1 MRLYSEILFDNKDEK
16 CPFRAGEWVIIRTN
30 DKPAMHCRVSDTSL
44 FPSVKVAEPVRP
56 AVADL
61 PVVTPNY
68 PASYQTAAPAAPT
81 VSKPINEF
89 RLATFAV
96 YNQNFDDLHD
106 FHKREAIYAMLD
118 ILPTVTE

>member
-1 MRLYSEILFDNKDEK
+1 
-16 CPFRAGEWVIIRTN
+16 
-30 DKPAMHCRVSDTSL
+30 MHCRVSDTSL
-44 FPSVKVAEPVRP
+44 FPSVKVAESVKP

-61 PVVTPNY
+61 PVGTPYY
-68 PASYQTAAPAAPT
+68 PGGQQTAAGTPYYPGGQQTATPAAPAA
-81 VSKPINEF
+81 SKPINEF
-89 RLATFAV
+89 RPATFAV

>member
-1 MRLYSEILFDNKDEK
+1 
-16 CPFRAGEWVIIRTN
+16 
-30 DKPAMHCRVSDTSL
+30 MHCRISDTSL
-44 FPSVKVAEPVRP
+44 FPSVKVAELVKP

-61 PVVTPNY
+61 PVGTPNY
-68 PASYQTAAPAAPT
+68 PAVYQPAIQAAPGASAA
-81 VSKPINEF
+81 SKPIDEF
-89 RLATFAV
+89 RPATFAI

>member
-1 MRLYSEILFDNKDEK
+1 LFDNKDEK

-44 FPSVKVAEPVRP
+44 FPSVKVAESVKP

-61 PVVTPNY
+61 PVGTPYY
-68 PASYQTAAPAAPT
+68 PGGQQTATPAAPAA
-81 VSKPINEF
+81 SKPINEF
-89 RLATFAV
+89 RPATFAV